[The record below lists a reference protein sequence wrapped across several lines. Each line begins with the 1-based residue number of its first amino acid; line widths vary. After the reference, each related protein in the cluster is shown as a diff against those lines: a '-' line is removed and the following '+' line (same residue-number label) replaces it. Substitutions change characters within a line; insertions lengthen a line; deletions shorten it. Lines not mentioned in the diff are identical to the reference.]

1 MGIKENDFVSQISE
15 MPQDCWAIFRQE
27 SAGKKLLENKQ
38 TNKQSKTQTNTKHKT
53 KTENTKLPF
62 AVSGTQH
69 ILGLAH
75 DIGGEY
81 IVEQKECEF

>member
-27 SAGKKLLENKQ
+27 SAGKKLLEKKNTQQ
-38 TNKQSKTQTNTKHKT
+38 TTTTKHKT

-75 DIGGEY
+75 NIGR
-81 IVEQKECEF
+81 